1 MQLIT
6 YEMLMLQPPPA
17 KYGGR
22 HTVTLIPGD
31 GIGPELLNH
40 VKEVFRLVRLKLK
53 HVQIVDHR
61 PVRIASPCGLYSCC
75 RFSCVPV
82 DFEVVHVNSALE
94 SEDDINNAITA
105 IRRNGVALKGKQ
117 TPFVSVSQSEH
128 ENRAQLWEA
137 CHFVI
142 RPWPSVTL
150 TVTFCN
156 YSDR

>member
-1 MQLIT
+1 
-6 YEMLMLQPPPA
+6 MLQPPPA

-40 VKEVFRLVRLKLK
+40 VREVFRLVRIKLNP
-53 HVQIVDHR
+53 VQSVDYR
-61 PVRIASPCGLYSCC
+61 SVSSCLTVWFVCLCC

-94 SEDDINNAITA
+94 TEDDINNAITA

-117 TPFVSVSQSEH
+117 NRFFLCHKQ
-128 ENRAQLWEA
+128 NMKRRAQLCVA
-137 CHFVI
+137 C
-142 RPWPSVTL
+142 RL
-150 TVTFCN
+150 Q
-156 YSDR
+156 

>member
-1 MQLIT
+1 MYTIVI
-6 YEMLMLQPPPA
+6 LQPPPA

-40 VKEVFRLVRLKLK
+40 VREVFRLVE
-53 HVQIVDHR
+53 IVFK
-61 PVRIASPCGLYSCC
+61 ILTSGPCGWFRIWFLHLRC

-105 IRRNGVALKGKQ
+105 IRRNGVALKGRQ
-117 TPFVSVSQSEH
+117 ALLICFFYCS
-128 ENRAQLWEA
+128 
-137 CHFVI
+137 
-142 RPWPSVTL
+142 
-150 TVTFCN
+150 
-156 YSDR
+156 